1 MPVLSPSMAIQ
12 ALFKG
17 KERGSYVL
25 LLLLLIV
32 LIAIT
37 LYLSDLSM
45 RRIEQEIP
53 KVGEVISPVP
63 VSPPAVFNHY
73 SPSQKHH

>member
-1 MPVLSPSMAIQ
+1 MSIST
-12 ALFKG
+12 LFKV
-17 KERGSYVL
+17 KELGSYVL

-37 LYLSDLSM
+37 LYLSDL
-45 RRIEQEIP
+45 RIKRIEQEIP

-63 VSPPAVFNHY
+63 VFPSSIFLHNCT
-73 SPSQKHH
+73 SQKHH